1 MQRNQNIYNS
11 YNMATN
17 FFHIRNLVAEQLE
30 EIAYCVKRE
39 VSIDELTAENL
50 EKRAIEDADTISIY
64 ITQSYEFKATWN
76 NPSEED
82 DFHQLIHTINAAQ
95 FIDFDL
101 LESCDEQDS
110 INWDKL
116 DEEIH
121 SIIFE

>member
-1 MQRNQNIYNS
+1 
-11 YNMATN
+11 MATN
-17 FFHIRNLVAEQLE
+17 FFYIRNLVAEQLE

-39 VSIDELTAENL
+39 VSIEELTAENL
-50 EKRAIEDADTISIY
+50 EKIAIEETDTISIY
-64 ITQSYEFKATWN
+64 ITQSYEFKATLN
-76 NPSEED
+76 TPSEED